1 MGRGMY
7 ALPSKPS
14 KIAAYARIV
23 PSKTLNNL
31 EVARESDKQQPALV
45 MSSPK
50 PVFNGNG
57 QRSRYINNVRSNST
71 PSPPQFSPQHEE
83 FVKYLSDSWNR
94 VSRELENRT
103 GRDGA
108 YHYNVLRHRQ
118 VISIHTTQDHL
129 LKRRMHRYCRKIC
142 MNYLRHNR
150 LGALICICCI
160 L

>member
-103 GRDGA
+103 GRDASSGPTLYREKNPNPKLNDFKA
-108 YHYNVLRHRQ
+108 FDLDKFWGERFLHQ
-118 VISIHTTQDHL
+118 ATSATS
-129 LKRRMHRYCRKIC
+129 
-142 MNYLRHNR
+142 
-150 LGALICICCI
+150 
-160 L
+160 

>member
-118 VISIHTTQDHL
+118 ASSGPTLYREKNPNPKLNDFKAFDLDKFWGERFLHQATSATS
-129 LKRRMHRYCRKIC
+129 
-142 MNYLRHNR
+142 
-150 LGALICICCI
+150 
-160 L
+160 